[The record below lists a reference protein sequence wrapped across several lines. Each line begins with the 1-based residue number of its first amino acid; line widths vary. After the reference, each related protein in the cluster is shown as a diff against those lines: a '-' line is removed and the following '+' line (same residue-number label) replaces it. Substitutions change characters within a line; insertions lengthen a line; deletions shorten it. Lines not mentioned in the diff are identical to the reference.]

1 MVVNFQLPPKDQL
14 HVMLRSGGKGHKVT
28 GDFKDNVYES
38 LSQKIIVRARIRF
51 STEAA
56 NYQVLDY
63 KKHGDS
69 AVVTIVELLK

>member
-1 MVVNFQLPPKDQL
+1 MAVNFKLPPKEQL

-28 GDFKDNVYES
+28 GDFKDSIYES

-51 STEAA
+51 STEVA
-56 NYQVLDY
+56 NYQVMEY

-69 AVVTIVELLK
+69 AVVTIMKLLK